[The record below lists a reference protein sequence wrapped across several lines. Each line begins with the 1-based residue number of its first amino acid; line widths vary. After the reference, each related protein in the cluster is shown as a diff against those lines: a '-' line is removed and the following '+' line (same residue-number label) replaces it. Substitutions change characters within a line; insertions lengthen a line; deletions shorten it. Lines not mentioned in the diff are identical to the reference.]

1 MRSLITVSVLV
12 LSFAATTNVWA
23 DDDSYSSYDSIV
35 SDLQALANEAPP
47 VIETDWE
54 DVAMQGG
61 MSFVTSL
68 LTFSPSLP
76 GARIEMTS
84 FLTGIEGHVG
94 SNLFSKQVRAEFAA
108 RIFFPKETGNE
119 TQVNMKEL
127 DGRMVFLPRLNSRT
141 LIRMGLGM
149 GMRFIDIEGRNPSEV
164 GTYSQSASGLA
175 SNIFLGFERKVG
187 KTIAVGPDLA
197 YRSSL
202 SSDSIVKS
210 SWDAAI
216 RLNAT
221 F

>member
-1 MRSLITVSVLV
+1 MRLLALISFLI

-23 DDDSYSSYDSIV
+23 DDDSYTNYDSIV
-35 SDLQALANEAPP
+35 SDLQALADDTPP
-47 VIETDWE
+47 PIETDWE

-68 LTFSPSLP
+68 VSLSPNLP
-76 GARIEMTS
+76 DSRLEMTS

-94 SNLFSKQVRAEFAA
+94 SNLFSKQVRAELAA

-127 DGRMVFLPRLNSRT
+127 DARMVFLPRFNSRT

-149 GMRFIDIEGRNPSEV
+149 GMRFVDMEGRNPSRQ
-164 GTYSQSASGLA
+164 GTYSLSSGDLA

-187 KTIAVGPDLA
+187 ATVSVGPDVA

-202 SSDSIVKS
+202 TDGSIAKS